1 MTDPRLALGAPLECA
16 RAQRL
21 DGSPCSGWLLPT
33 HVELGADVG
42 VFMYE
47 PKQCQPT
54 WVAWAELHPLHP
66 ECVGVWRYFE
76 RLHAEVTPST
86 AQREAWGAR
95 DAADSDLA
103 TVVVGLV
110 APALRNVTRTTGGV
124 ERHIH
129 IEVIKTDT
137 GDGRHIRID
146 IMDPRGKYNQPVE
159 LITRRG
165 GLEAGEPQSV
175 LYSGKLTGRSSTW
188 RSVARMLNR
197 LVRGHAHV

>member
-47 PKQCQPT
+47 PQQCQPT
-54 WVAWAELHPLHP
+54 WVAWSELHPLHP

-76 RLHAEVTPST
+76 RLHAEATPST
-86 AQREAWGAR
+86 AQHEAWGAR

-103 TVVVGLV
+103 TVAVGSV
-110 APALRNVTRTTGGV
+110 APALRNVTRN
-124 ERHIH
+124 
-129 IEVIKTDT
+129 T
-137 GDGRHIRID
+137 GDVKRHIRI
-146 IMDPRGKYNQPVE
+146 
-159 LITRRG
+159 
-165 GLEAGEPQSV
+165 
-175 LYSGKLTGRSSTW
+175 
-188 RSVARMLNR
+188 
-197 LVRGHAHV
+197 